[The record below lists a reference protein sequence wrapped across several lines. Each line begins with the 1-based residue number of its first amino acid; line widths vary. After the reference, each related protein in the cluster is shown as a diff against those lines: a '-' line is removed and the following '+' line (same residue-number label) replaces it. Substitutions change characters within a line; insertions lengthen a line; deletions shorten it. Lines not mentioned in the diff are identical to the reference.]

1 MYQSQEYKN
10 NKGFKE
16 SGDFNLKLQQEK
28 YNKWICH
35 ILGKYGYGTGENN
48 IIRLSLLEIE
58 QVLGQP
64 CNEEHIEEVLDE
76 LNEFVEA
83 ALHLSIITN
92 DNNGIKKQICLFVSA
107 GEDYQ
112 SYFFEMNKELKS
124 MMSINP

>member
-35 ILGKYGYGTGENN
+35 ILGKYGYGKGENN

-76 LNEFVEA
+76 LYEFVEA
-83 ALHLSIITN
+83 ELHLSIITN

>member
-35 ILGKYGYGTGENN
+35 ILGKYGYGKGENN

-64 CNEEHIEEVLDE
+64 CNEKHIEEVLDE
-76 LNEFVEA
+76 LNEFIEA